1 MTRIAETGSQ
11 HRSKQSML
19 YTLVLATGLA
29 AACIGSEPGGR
40 SENRVEARTGS
51 TEGGGK
57 VFARDTAKALR
68 YHVAQTLVE
77 SEVPRKV
84 TLHLVVMGE
93 TTKQGI
99 SATLRSALDSLGRAD
114 TTLVAAQAV
123 LYTIRARPGVVDMVP
138 TAWALWAPPEGW
150 DSAGTGSGKGPH
162 RTFVYHENPYGR
174 AAATAARSEEEGGSD
189 G

>member
-1 MTRIAETGSQ
+1 MTRMAETGSQ
-11 HRSKQSML
+11 HRSKQSTR
-19 YTLVLATGLA
+19 YALVLAAGLA
-29 AACIGSEPGGR
+29 AACVGSEPGGR

-51 TEGGGK
+51 TEGR
-57 VFARDTAKALR
+57 VFGRDTAKALR
-68 YHVAQTLVE
+68 YHVAETRVE

-84 TLHLVVMGE
+84 TLHLLVMGE

-114 TTLVAAQAV
+114 STLVAAQAV
-123 LYTIRARPGVVDMVP
+123 LYTIRAKPGIVDMVP

-150 DSAGTGSGKGPH
+150 DSAGTGSGRGPY

-174 AAATAARSEEEGGSD
+174 AATAAARPSKEGSD